1 MPVLPRPKRTIRTI
15 HWAAGTLLFSPD
27 HKSTYQP
34 WCFARMS
41 WCAELEFWVAEEWGS
56 QGAADYWTS
65 AVQDQ

>member
-1 MPVLPRPKRTIRTI
+1 
-15 HWAAGTLLFSPD
+15 
-27 HKSTYQP
+27 
-34 WCFARMS
+34 MS